1 MYRNHRPVA
10 ILAVSSPAGA
20 ESNSTGVLR
29 LSTAKAIRIGGLK
42 LRVELGSRRFDVA
55 PGETDEVRVK
65 LPAKAKSLA
74 KRGKLRVHAVAFS
87 EEGGS
92 LTETARNLTLRFPRG

>member
-1 MYRNHRPVA
+1 
-10 ILAVSSPAGA
+10 
-20 ESNSTGVLR
+20 
-29 LSTAKAIRIGGLK
+29 
-42 LRVELGSRRFDVA
+42 
-55 PGETDEVRVK
+55 VK

-92 LTETARNLTLRFPRG
+92 LTETARNLTLRFRRG

>member
-1 MYRNHRPVA
+1 MRTTVA
-10 ILAVSSPAGA
+10 VFELSSPVGA

-29 LSTAKAIRIGGLK
+29 LSTAKAIRVSGVKI
-42 LRVELGSRRFDVA
+42 RVDLGSRRFDVA
-55 PGETDEVRVK
+55 PGQTGEVRVK
-65 LPAKAKSLA
+65 LPAKASSLA
-74 KRGKLRVHAVAFS
+74 NRGKLRVHAVASS